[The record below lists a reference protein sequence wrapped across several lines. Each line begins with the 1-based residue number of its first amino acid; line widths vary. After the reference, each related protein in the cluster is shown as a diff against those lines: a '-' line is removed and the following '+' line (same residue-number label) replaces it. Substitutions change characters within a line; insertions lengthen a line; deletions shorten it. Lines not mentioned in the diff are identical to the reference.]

1 LFLLSAADVSPMITH
16 HFALDRFDEAL
27 ATAKD
32 PAAGAKVVIDLIL

>member
-1 LFLLSAADVSPMITH
+1 MVTH

-32 PAAGAKVVIDLIL
+32 PAAGAMVVIDLTL